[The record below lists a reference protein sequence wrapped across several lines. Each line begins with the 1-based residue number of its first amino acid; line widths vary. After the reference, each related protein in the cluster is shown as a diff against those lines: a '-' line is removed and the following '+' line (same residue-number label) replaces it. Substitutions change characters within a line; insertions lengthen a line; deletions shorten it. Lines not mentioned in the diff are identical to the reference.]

1 MTDRPSPPRNGD
13 DTAPQPAQPVRRPA
27 ARAARAGLPLV
38 WLVPIAAL
46 IVTLAVGWNMI
57 ASRGTLISVAFQDA
71 TGITPGETALK
82 FREITVGKVE
92 SVRFTDDLQQ
102 VLVNMRVDKDL
113 APFIDN
119 EAQFWIVRPQVS
131 AQGISRLDTVLTGAF
146 VEGYWDDRPD
156 EPQTRFRG
164 LDRPPLTSFGEEG
177 TWIVLSAERSRGM
190 TEGAPVMFRGLPV
203 GRMQNLRLAE
213 DDETVLADVF
223 IAAPHDKRL
232 TSSTVFWDTSGFSVS
247 LGARGL
253 ALNVNSLASVLQG
266 GAEFAT
272 LTSGGQPVENGH
284 VFTLQPDEA
293 TARRNLFSDESA
305 ALRLTM
311 RIGES
316 VKGLE
321 TGANVQFM
329 GLTVGRVTDLSA
341 RVVADPQ
348 GRDRVEQQVT
358 LALAPARLGLPG
370 DATAEQALDFL
381 AEQVESGLR
390 ARLASAGFF
399 GSSLQ
404 VELVEIPDA
413 APASL
418 ERGAEPYPLIP
429 SAPGEISD
437 FSETAQGFLT
447 RVGELPMEEA
457 LKSVTDMM
465 NAITALASSEDT
477 RAIPGALRGTLQDA
491 QAAAGEI
498 RQVSSQL
505 RESGA
510 VGQLRRMVDEAA
522 AAAEAVKLAAA
533 DVPQM
538 VDQIDAAAAK
548 VEAVDYAAIGTE
560 AEGILRD
567 VRALLGSEDAEQLPG
582 NLSETLKSASG
593 LLNDLR
599 DGNAA
604 GSLNQALASA
614 STAAQDVSEAAKRL
628 PQLSARLEAL
638 AARADAVIAAYGD
651 RSSFNNETINLMREM
666 RRAANAFG
674 SLARTIE
681 RNPQAFILGR

>member
-1 MTDRPSPPRNGD
+1 MTDRPSPERSD
-13 DTAPQPAQPVRRPA
+13 APLKPAEPVRKPA
-27 ARAARAGLPLV
+27 ARAVRAGLPLI

-46 IVTLAVGWNMI
+46 IVTLGVGWNMI
-57 ASRGTLISVAFQDA
+57 AGRGTLVSVAFKDA

-92 SVRFTDDLQQ
+92 SVRFTEDLQQ

-113 APFIDN
+113 APYIDS
-119 EAQFWIVRPQVS
+119 ESQFWIVRPQVS

-146 VEGYWDDRPD
+146 VEGFWDDKPD
-156 EPQTRFRG
+156 EPQTHFQG
-164 LDRPPLTSFGEEG
+164 LDRPPLTSFGEKG
-177 TWIVLSAERSRGM
+177 TWIVLATERSRGM

-203 GRMQNLRLAE
+203 GQMQNLRLSE
-213 DDETVLADVF
+213 DDESVLADVF
-223 IAAPHDKRL
+223 IAAPHDARL
-232 TSSTVFWDTSGFSVS
+232 TTSTVFWDTSGFSVS
-247 LGARGL
+247 LGAQGL
-253 ALNVNSLASVLQG
+253 SLNVNSLASVLQG

-272 LTSGGQPVENGH
+272 LTSGGRPVEDGH
-284 VFTLQPDEA
+284 VFILQTDEA
-293 TARRNLFSDESA
+293 TARTNLFSDEA
-305 ALRLTM
+305 QALRLTM

-329 GLTVGRVTDLSA
+329 GLTVGRVTDLAA
-341 RVVADPQ
+341 RVIADDE
-348 GRDRVEQQVT
+348 GREHIEQEVT
-358 LALAPARLGLPG
+358 LALTPARLGLPG
-370 DATAEQALDFL
+370 DTTPDQALDFL
-381 AEQVESGLR
+381 AGQVRAGLR
-390 ARLASAGFF
+390 ARVASAGFF
-399 GSSLQ
+399 GTSLQ
-404 VELVEIPDA
+404 VELVELPDA
-413 APASL
+413 APAEL
-418 ERGAEPYPLIP
+418 DRAGDPYPLIP
-429 SAPGEISD
+429 SVPGEISD
-437 FSETAQGFLT
+437 FTETAQGFLT
-447 RVGELPMEEA
+447 RVGNLPIEEA

-465 NAITALASSEDT
+465 NSVTAIASSEDT
-477 RAIPGALRGTLQDA
+477 RAIPGALRGTLEDA

-498 RQVSSQL
+498 RQVTTEL

-533 DVPQM
+533 DVPAM
-538 VDQIDAAAAK
+538 VDQIDAAAVK
-548 VEAVDYAAIGTE
+548 IEAVDYAAIGTE

-567 VRALLGSEDAEQLPG
+567 VRALLGTEDAERLPRD
-582 NLSETLKSASG
+582 LSETLKAASG

-604 GSLNQALASA
+604 GSLNDALASA
-614 STAAQDVSEAAKRL
+614 STAAQDVSDAAKRL

>member
-1 MTDRPSPPRNGD
+1 MTDTTPPDRDN
-13 DTAPQPAQPVRRPA
+13 APLKPAEPARKPAVRKV
-27 ARAARAGLPLV
+27 RAGMSLI
-38 WLVPIAAL
+38 WLVPILAL
-46 IVTLAVGWNMI
+46 IVTLGVGWNI
-57 ASRGTLISVAFQDA
+57 LASRGTLISVSFKDA

-92 SVRFTDDLQQ
+92 SVRFTEDLQQ

-113 APFIDN
+113 APYIDRD
-119 EAQFWIVRPQVS
+119 AQFWIVRPQVS

-146 VEGYWDDRPD
+146 VEGFWDDKPD
-156 EPQTRFRG
+156 EPQSRFQG
-164 LDRPPLTSFGEEG
+164 LDRPPLTSFGQEG
-177 TWIVLSAERSRGM
+177 TWIVLSTERSRGM

-203 GRMQNLRLAE
+203 GQMQNLRLSE
-213 DDETVLADVF
+213 DDESVLADVF
-223 IAAPHDKRL
+223 IAAPHDGRL
-232 TSSTVFWDTSGFSVS
+232 TTSTVFWDTSGFSVS
-247 LGARGL
+247 LGAQGL
-253 ALNVNSLASVLQG
+253 SLNVNSLASVLQG

-272 LTSGGQPVENGH
+272 LTSGGAPVEDGH

-293 TARRNLFSDESA
+293 TARTNLFSDEA
-305 ALRLTM
+305 QALRLTM

-329 GLTVGRVTDLSA
+329 GLTVGRVTDLAA
-341 RVVADPQ
+341 RVATDAE
-348 GRDRVEQQVT
+348 GREHVEQEVT
-358 LALAPARLGLPG
+358 LAITPARLGLPG
-370 DATAEQALDFL
+370 DTTSEQALDFL
-381 AEQVESGLR
+381 SGQVRSGLR
-390 ARLASAGFF
+390 ARVASAGFF
-399 GSSLQ
+399 GTSLQ
-404 VELVEIPDA
+404 VELVELADA
-413 APASL
+413 APAEL
-418 ERGAEPYPLIP
+418 DRAGQPYPVIP
-429 SAPGEISD
+429 SVPGEISD

-447 RVGELPMEEA
+447 RVGNLPIEEA

-465 NAITALASSEDT
+465 NSVTAIASSEDT
-477 RAIPGALRGTLQDA
+477 RAIPGALRGTLEDA

-498 RQVSSQL
+498 RQVTTEL

-533 DVPQM
+533 DVPAM
-538 VDQIDAAAAK
+538 VDQIDAAAVK
-548 VEAVDYAAIGTE
+548 IEAVDYAAIGTE

-567 VRALLGSEDAEQLPG
+567 VRALLGTEDAEQLPR

-604 GSLNQALASA
+604 GSLNNALASA
-614 STAAQDVSEAAKRL
+614 STAAQDVSDAAKRL

-651 RSSFNNETINLMREM
+651 RSSFNTETINLMREM